1 MKGKSNKTHLLSE
14 KGFTIV
20 EILVAVAISGIVMA
34 GVYSS
39 YSFQQK
45 SYVIQE
51 SVAGAQQNLR
61 SALYFMER
69 EIRMAGCNPTE
80 KGIFGFS
87 AATATNLQF
96 TEDISD
102 DPADDDDGD
111 GNGDDDPD
119 GILQPREDITYTHNV
134 ANLTLTRQT
143 AGGGGA
149 QVVADNIEALNFEY
163 FDKNGTIIPL
173 PITAVTLPD
182 IRSVQISM
190 IARTDNTDPTY
201 TDTATFAGTPF
212 YGSYPIAG
220 DHHRRKLLT
229 SLVKCRNLGI
239 TD

>member
-1 MKGKSNKTHLLSE
+1 MGVMNEMKSKSNRTYLLSE

-20 EILVAVAISGIVMA
+20 EILVAVAISSVVMA

-51 SVAGAQQNLR
+51 GVAGAQQNLR
-61 SALYFMER
+61 SALYFIER
-69 EIRMAGCNPTE
+69 EIRMAGCDPTE
-80 KGIFGFS
+80 TGGFGFS
-87 AATATNLQF
+87 AATATSIQF
-96 TEDISD
+96 TEDI
-102 DPADDDDGD
+102 GD
-111 GNGDDDPD
+111 GATPPGLPNGALEN
-119 GILQPREDITYTHNV
+119 GEDITYTRNV
-134 ANLTLTRQT
+134 ADLTLTRQT
-143 AGGGGA
+143 AGGGGP

-163 FDKNGTIIPL
+163 YDKNGAVIAVPV
-173 PITAVTLPD
+173 TAVKLPE

-190 IARTDNTDPTY
+190 ISRTENTDPTY
-201 TDTATFAGTPF
+201 SDMATFVGTPF

-229 SLVKCRNLGI
+229 ALVKCRNLGI